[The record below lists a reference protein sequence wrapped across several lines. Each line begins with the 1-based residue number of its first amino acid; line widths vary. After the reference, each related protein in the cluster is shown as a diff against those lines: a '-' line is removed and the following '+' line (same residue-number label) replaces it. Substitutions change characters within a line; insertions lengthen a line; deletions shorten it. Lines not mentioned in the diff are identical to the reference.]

1 MHRFLVPALALAS
14 LAASPVSADG
24 HVAATAIAT
33 FIDADSR
40 EIGTATLTEGPNGV
54 LIHLRVEGL
63 APGNHGL
70 HLHANGTCA
79 TETGFKSAEGH
90 VGKTEGGHGLLNP
103 DGPEPGDLPNLFVAE
118 NGVGEMEAFTT
129 LVSLTEGEANL
140 LDADGSSFI
149 IHEAA
154 DDHLSQPIGG
164 AGGRVACGTIAS
176 G

>member
-1 MHRFLVPALALAS
+1 MRSLILSAAALAGLAVTPALS
-14 LAASPVSADG
+14 DG
-24 HVAATAIAT
+24 HVAATATAT
-33 FIDADSR
+33 LINTDSR
-40 EIGTATLTEGPNGV
+40 EIGTATLTEGRNGV

-63 APGNHGL
+63 NPGKHGL

-79 TETGFKSAEGH
+79 TDTGFKSAEGH

-129 LVSLTEGEANL
+129 LVSLTQGEDNL
-140 LDADGSSFI
+140 LDANGSSFI
-149 IHEAA
+149 IHEAG
-154 DDHLSQPIGG
+154 DDHISQPIGG
-164 AGGRVACGTIAS
+164 AGGRVACGTVEA